1 MDILRSKRILSLIC
15 CLCVLVKLPVSAE
28 SEVPELYA
36 RSAVLMDGDSG
47 RILYEK
53 EAEEELPM
61 ASTTKIMTCIVALEQ
76 AELEQIC
83 TASDHAA
90 AQPKVRLGMKKGEQ
104 FYLKDLL
111 YSLMLE
117 SHNDTAVC
125 IAENVAGSVE
135 QFADRMNQKAAQIG
149 CSHTYYITPNGLD
162 AEDGNGSHHTTAAEL
177 AAVMRYCV
185 LQSEEADT
193 FLQITQTQSHT
204 FSNVEGTKSY
214 GCVNHNTLLQIMD
227 GAVSGKTGFTGN
239 AGYCYVGAVRQED
252 KFLIVAL
259 LACGW
264 PSNKGYK
271 WVDTRKLVRYGMENF
286 EKRTIIDRKMT
297 TKPISV
303 INGKQEQVQTKIQ
316 WTTQQKAEVQR
327 TADRT
332 FENTEGARIYTE
344 PTDSALLYK
353 TQEISCQIQLPAEL
367 FAPVTA
373 GTMVGTVS
381 FLVDNTQYA
390 SFPIVAAETVQ
401 EKNYTFILKNLSQFF
416 VNFMTKKLAIF

>member
-1 MDILRSKRILSLIC
+1 MIC
-15 CLCVLVKLPVSAE
+15 CLCVLVNLPVVAE

-47 RILYEK
+47 RILYGK
-53 EAEEELPM
+53 EAEKELPM
-61 ASTTKIMTCIVALEQ
+61 ASTTKIMTCIIALEQ
-76 AELEQIC
+76 ADAELIC
-83 TASDHAA
+83 TASETAA
-90 AQPKVRLGMKKGEQ
+90 AQPKVRLGMNKGEQ

-135 QFADRMNQKAAQIG
+135 KFADQMNQKAEQLG

-162 AEDGNGSHHTTAAEL
+162 AEDGKGTHHTTAAEL
-177 AAVMRYCV
+177 AAVMRYC
-185 LQSEEADT
+185 LTQSAAADV
-193 FLQITQTQSHT
+193 FLQVTQAQSHT

-214 GCVNHNTLLQIMD
+214 SCVNHNTLLQIMD

-239 AGYCYVGAVRQED
+239 AGYCYVGAVKQDD
-252 KFLIVAL
+252 KLLIVAL

-271 WVDTRKLVRYGMENF
+271 WIDTKKLIRYGVENF

-297 TKPISV
+297 TKPITV
-303 INGKQEQVQTKIQ
+303 INGKQELVQTKIQ
-316 WTTQQKAEVQR
+316 WTTQQKAEVQK
-327 TADRT
+327 TIERT
-332 FENTEGARIYTE
+332 FENTDGAGIYTE

-353 TQEISCQIQLPAEL
+353 TQEISCQIRLPAEL
-367 FAPVTA
+367 SAPVTA

-381 FLVDNTQYA
+381 FFVDDAQYA
-390 SFPIVAAETVQ
+390 SFPIVASEQVQ
-401 EKNYTFILKNLSQFF
+401 EQNYMFILKNLSLLF
-416 VNFMTKKLAIF
+416 VNIMTKKLAIF